1 MTRRAYALM
10 MAVFVTLAVTL
21 AVCRPVA
28 VRPEPAQVR
37 PTPTLIRQATLEP
50 LLQFRRGRG

>member
-37 PTPTLIRQATLEP
+37 PTPTLIPAPTLDP
-50 LLQFRRGRG
+50 LPKQKG